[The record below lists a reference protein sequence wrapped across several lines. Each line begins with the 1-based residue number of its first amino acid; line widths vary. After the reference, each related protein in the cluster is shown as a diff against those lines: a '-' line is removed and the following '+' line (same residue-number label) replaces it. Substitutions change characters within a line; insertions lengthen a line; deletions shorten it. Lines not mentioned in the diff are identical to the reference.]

1 MILLFFT
8 IRLSW
13 EQKTK
18 ASAPMMV
25 ELWENL
31 PPAEKKPHVIK
42 PVSKPA
48 PTPPLPPKA
57 DIALKKEE
65 APKKTEKPI
74 ESPQQKEE
82 PKKIV
87 KETPKVKKEVPKK
100 TVDAPPKKDERK
112 PTIKKEPVKVVKQE
126 PPKKEAPK
134 LTPKQEVPKK
144 ETPAKPQE
152 VEATVTPKTADR
164 DAQAGRSTT
173 PSFAT
178 LPGASAGTSLQGAAF
193 NGYIQKIQIK
203 IYRYMNTN
211 ACGNSNW
218 QATASVRLMPG
229 GTLLGPPSIIQS
241 SGIAAC
247 DRAIIAAIMQSEPL
261 PVPEDLMLFNQFR
274 TLNLKFRPQ

>member
-8 IRLSW
+8 VRLSW

-31 PPAEKKPHVIK
+31 PPAEKPHVIK
-42 PVSKPA
+42 PAPKPA

-65 APKKTEKPI
+65 APKKIEKPI

-82 PKKIV
+82 PKKTV
-87 KETPKVKKEVPKK
+87 KETPKVKKEEPKK
-100 TVDAPPKKDERK
+100 TVDAHPKKNEPK
-112 PTIKKEPVKVVKQE
+112 STIKKEPVKVVKQE
-126 PPKKEAPK
+126 PPKKETPK
-134 LTPKQEVPKK
+134 LTPKQEAPKK
-144 ETPAKPQE
+144 ETPAKPQGS
-152 VEATVTPKTADR
+152 EATATPKTADR
-164 DAQAGRSTT
+164 SAQAGRATT
-173 PSFAT
+173 PSLAT
-178 LPGASAGTSLQGAAF
+178 LPGTSTGTSLQDAAF

-218 QATASVRLMPG
+218 EAIASVRLMPG
-229 GTLLGPPSIIQS
+229 GALLAPPSIIQG

-261 PVPEDLMLFNQFR
+261 PVPEDPMLFNQFR